1 MGRAIDMER
10 DIDMLK
16 IEVQKLNNIVRGM
29 ICLCWSNVE
38 KTKKVATEQ
47 DIFLEYVKIFL
58 YLLAGMAYAYFVIL
72 GKTL

>member
-1 MGRAIDMER
+1 MTKWIRNTRCDKKSNHTSTNGEDKMN
-10 DIDMLK
+10 D
-16 IEVQKLNNIVRGM
+16 
-29 ICLCWSNVE
+29 WSKVE

-47 DIFLEYVKIFL
+47 DIFWEYVKIFL